1 MQRPKKFHFLSSV
14 APIAF
19 PASMLAAAAFVGAT
33 PALADTTVSG
43 STLTPLLTSSAGNVT
58 VSDTGSIRVNSG
70 TAVTVDSS
78 SNVTLSSA
86 GTLTMG
92 GVSGNAAIVVNPGVT
107 TTITNG
113 GTISVPEDYTPATLG
128 NSTVVSGSVSQ
139 LSNRYGIH
147 LLSGGTT
154 AATITNSG
162 TITLEGNTSGGIVA
176 DSDLTGSITNTGT
189 ITVKGDN
196 SVGVKTGNVTGSLT
210 IGGTVAVTG
219 SGAQAL
225 VVNGN
230 VSGAVT
236 INGALSQA
244 VSYTADDATTQ
255 VLSPT
260 AISTGAA
267 AAQISGNVAGGVI
280 VTIASSTNNVT
291 QTTGSIQSYGT
302 SPALL
307 VGGTGATTI
316 GPVVATTGTY
326 SVAID
331 GTVGATAYYS
341 GLNARGV
348 VLGGQGGTVA
358 LSNGIGVSGTVT
370 ATTVNS
376 DATAIL
382 INQGVTATSLY
393 NQGTIRATS
402 SEVSNG
408 NLYGIRDLSGSLT
421 TINNTG
427 YITVSGASTGTV
439 AAIDVSA
446 NTTGVTINQS
456 LTSANA
462 TNQATDKASSTYNVE
477 TATVYTGITGDIYTG
492 SGNDTIN
499 IQSGKVTGN
508 AYLGAGNNAVILAD
522 DAKWIGNVD
531 FGTGSGSLTMGGNSR
546 FTGQA
551 QYNDQVGTLTINDSA
566 IFRGTIAGGSQ
577 LGVVVNGGA
586 FNATSAVSTTVHS
599 LTVNSGGSLG
609 VYINGTTGTASHLT
623 TDAATFNSGSKIGVT
638 ISSFTKAEGNYNV
651 LSAGTLTGASNVTS
665 QTLTLPILFNGTIT
679 ADGNDVYVN
688 IARKTAAQLGL
699 TSPQAAAYDAIIANA
714 ANYTD
719 LQGSLLQMT
728 TTSELQSQFNGLL
741 PDYAGG
747 GFDFVT
753 RGSRQAAQHIS
764 DDSSL
769 FTISNTGVWLEPM
782 VFHATKHDTDSIGY
796 SLTGG
801 GVTLGLERTTAIG
814 NVGVYF
820 DWTTG
825 NVKNNNDQSMHV
837 SNIEFNAF
845 WRKAFG
851 RLYTFARVGYG
862 RSSYRITRTFTGA
875 VDSTAISYSATGNWK
890 GNMLAASGGLSYE
903 MPLSET
909 FKVRPKV
916 SIDAYR
922 LKENGYQE
930 TGTDAI
936 ILLVDGRKSTAV
948 NATTTLGFSWSGGA
962 SSYEGRPFTLE
973 ADFGRRNHVAGDLG
987 STTAT
992 FGSGSSFTLTP
1003 QNLQSAWVGSVGI
1016 LQGGLDYTWKISA
1029 GAEKPQ
1035 NGGLA
1040 YSLRASISIAL

>member
-1 MQRPKKFHFLSSV
+1 
-14 APIAF
+14 
-19 PASMLAAAAFVGAT
+19 
-33 PALADTTVSG
+33 
-43 STLTPLLTSSAGNVT
+43 
-58 VSDTGSIRVNSG
+58 
-70 TAVTVDSS
+70 
-78 SNVTLSSA
+78 
-86 GTLTMG
+86 
-92 GVSGNAAIVVNPGVT
+92 
-107 TTITNG
+107 
-113 GTISVPEDYTPATLG
+113 
-128 NSTVVSGSVSQ
+128 
-139 LSNRYGIH
+139 
-147 LLSGGTT
+147 
-154 AATITNSG
+154 
-162 TITLEGNTSGGIVA
+162 
-176 DSDLTGSITNTGT
+176 
-189 ITVKGDN
+189 
-196 SVGVKTGNVTGSLT
+196 
-210 IGGTVAVTG
+210 
-219 SGAQAL
+219 
-225 VVNGN
+225 
-230 VSGAVT
+230 
-236 INGALSQA
+236 
-244 VSYTADDATTQ
+244 
-255 VLSPT
+255 
-260 AISTGAA
+260 
-267 AAQISGNVAGGVI
+267 
-280 VTIASSTNNVT
+280 
-291 QTTGSIQSYGT
+291 
-302 SPALL
+302 
-307 VGGTGATTI
+307 
-316 GPVVATTGTY
+316 
-326 SVAID
+326 
-331 GTVGATAYYS
+331 
-341 GLNARGV
+341 
-348 VLGGQGGTVA
+348 
-358 LSNGIGVSGTVT
+358 
-370 ATTVNS
+370 
-376 DATAIL
+376 
-382 INQGVTATSLY
+382 
-393 NQGTIRATS
+393 
-402 SEVSNG
+402 
-408 NLYGIRDLSGSLT
+408 
-421 TINNTG
+421 
-427 YITVSGASTGTV
+427 
-439 AAIDVSA
+439 
-446 NTTGVTINQS
+446 
-456 LTSANA
+456 
-462 TNQATDKASSTYNVE
+462 
-477 TATVYTGITGDIYTG
+477 
-492 SGNDTIN
+492 
-499 IQSGKVTGN
+499 
-508 AYLGAGNNAVILAD
+508 
-522 DAKWIGNVD
+522 
-531 FGTGSGSLTMGGNSR
+531 
-546 FTGQA
+546 
-551 QYNDQVGTLTINDSA
+551 
-566 IFRGTIAGGSQ
+566 
-577 LGVVVNGGA
+577 VVVNGGA

-623 TDAATFNSGSKIGVT
+623 TDTATFNSGAKIGVT
-638 ISSFTKAEGNYNV
+638 ISSFAKAEGNYNV

-679 ADGNDVYVN
+679 ADANDVYVN

-948 NATTTLGFSWSGGA
+948 NATTTLGFSWSGGQQLRRPPVHPRSRFRSPQPCRGRSGLDRPPSA
-962 SSYEGRPFTLE
+962 RGRPSRSPRKTSARPGSARWASFRVASTIPGRSRQAPKSRRTGDWPTACAPRSASRSDRPGTQHKKGRQPQRLPPLLYCRSRLSGRFVVAAPE
-973 ADFGRRNHVAGDLG
+973 VGAGIVLAHLDDRAADRAGAGEMVEQGLAIALADRLLQFGQVFGEDLQHGEHGVAVVEEHVAPHRRVGGGDTGEIAETPGRILDHLALGHFFKVRSGAHDGIGDEVGQVAGHCQHEVVMGRFHHLDFGAEPFPERADTRDRLVRSAFGRGQDAPAAHEQRGKARVGPALLGARDRMGGNKGMAGQRLAQRLEHAGLLDPTSLI
-987 STTAT
+987 T
-992 FGSGSSFTLTP
+992 
-1003 QNLQSAWVGSVGI
+1003 QSAG
-1016 LQGGLDYTWKISA
+1016 
-1029 GAEKPQ
+1029 
-1035 NGGLA
+1035 
-1040 YSLRASISIAL
+1040 R